1 MAEFDDLRGRI
12 GQLNDEQSA
21 LRARLVAAGEDVKRG
36 RPRAGVALET
46 LQARELELGSQRAGA
61 WKDFVAVADP
71 KRSLERLDDRQPIL
85 LFPLRIETRFKTGA
99 AGQPQLW
106 VRLYPDE
113 ALVNSF
119 EPSLT
124 EAEVLNAQRFWMHMW
139 RAGADEAVERAA
151 WRDLAA
157 SHGVGRAGWVV
168 KEYRP
173 LNTLD
178 KPVRNAPGD
187 VLLIVPAAPPL
198 SADAVGFWTRVWKA
212 GADAASLQREAAALA
227 QSIGAAAAQAIVD
240 APPFNLIDPP
250 VAGGDR
256 ASTAV
261 QVVAIAFTPLD
272 AMPARRSS
280 WSSAPRIELL
290 PERFVLTA
298 YAGGAVALEHIGGAI
313 ATPLAAGPDPHAPAT
328 EQLRPDGDMLHIPEP
343 LRWMFDFDAA
353 LAAGM
358 AMRIDLSAAQA
369 ASGFDRIVVIGVR
382 LASDAAR
389 GRADL
394 EHLIENHLH
403 SRRGLSI
410 VSQGTPTNNTEKA
423 GAGARFGDDPE
434 AGFDAFVRGR
444 PLYTVQAD
452 PLQRRD
458 GQWLA
463 DLLGLSHGLAQRIPN
478 AEGQD
483 QIDARAMHLALWPG
497 TLGYMMRTMMQPVF
511 AHADID
517 ATRQFLSRYAIG
529 RGWIPALRVGDQPYG
544 VLPCTDFSRIGW
556 FDSPRFEAKAT
567 STYLRRL
574 YALLGRM
581 EGDWASLVGRVS
593 FVGMGGR
600 DPHQVLLDVLGLHP
614 ASVEYH
620 PLTAHSKTQHFHL
633 LALANYPLALS
644 FLATLDAASADP
656 MQLLRDFG
664 YSGETRPDALDK
676 MFSARQPRLDGPVV
690 DEPPVSETALLTK
703 VATGAN
709 YIEWLVKAAETD
721 LDILQEER
729 GFDAEKKPRALLY
742 LLLRHAMQLSYH
754 LVGAK
759 RRSGSEA
766 DLAQHLAE
774 PKYVHVAADAAR
786 PSESRYAILMRDAP
800 EAGTASKARL
810 ADYISRNLRQLDPEL
825 TEQVAALEHLAGAS
839 TARLER
845 AFAEHIDCCS
855 YRLDAWKQGL
865 LHWQLERLRSVPAVE
880 GQRESGAGVYL
891 GAFGWLEDVRP
902 ENRNLTPQAL
912 PQEIARLVDL
922 PGDPPLMHDPT
933 NAGLIHAPSL
943 NHATTAAV
951 LRNGWLSHGGRL
963 AVDLSSRRVRLAL
976 GILEGMRNGQ
986 SLGALLGYHF
996 ERTLHD
1002 SSAIGVR
1009 ALVFE
1014 LRRQFPLVAN
1024 QIAGT
1029 ADSSLPI
1036 EAVAAMN
1043 VVDGVK
1049 LLRHVEAATVKTWPY
1064 GLPGVPAPNPA
1075 SLGPVI
1081 DAAVATIAD
1090 INDAVADLVLAEGVH
1105 QAVNGNYDRS
1115 AATLDAFAKGALP
1128 PEPEVAQ
1135 TPRSGSALVL
1145 RTAIHFDPASA
1156 AAADEPPLARVEPA
1170 VDAWLRARL
1179 PDPADVGCNVHFTSR
1194 GAGPA
1199 SPVFVSQADLG
1210 LAPIELVYL
1219 VDAQQETGLRFLDDR
1234 ILARLHAVAQP
1245 RLDAPIRI
1253 AYTERVNNKLSWFE
1267 LEALL
1272 VSLRKLVT
1280 ASRPLVPADLVR
1292 GNDASQEVQDAP
1304 VLDAA
1309 RLTTVREELRAA
1321 RLPALATLQVAL
1333 AGGTIDAAIDA
1344 FGVEFAQLARYRQPQ
1359 TGTGFAYEWRSGVYI
1374 ALAAKLDRLLV
1385 DWRTRRDDVAQR
1397 LADYDSALPATE
1409 AARIAVLRAAEIVVS
1424 TGYLD
1429 PQPASGPYRIAV
1441 GNKHVA
1447 FATRL
1452 TQLETIATTRHAT
1465 LEAFVDALEAHDLK
1479 PFDTDDK
1486 LKLGDDRAEIA
1497 RFRRQLI
1504 DAAATVARE
1513 LNRREFTPGNDAQLA
1528 GAPATA
1534 TVQQAAQRLFG
1545 EDFRMVPSF
1554 VLGPKAKAA
1563 LAAAAAQ
1570 SDSGDLT
1577 RYARE
1582 TIGREFPVDDWLHG
1596 IARVRDKMQHWE
1608 NATML
1613 CEAFGTTAPALKPLQ
1628 LPAVAGEAWYALE
1641 LPPATTPSTRAV
1653 AGDRLLYNAHFDV
1666 ALDPGASLCGLLVDE
1681 WTEVIPQAEETTGVA
1696 FHFDRP
1702 NSEPPQVWLLALAS
1716 RLNGSWSWDE
1726 LLGAVNDALES
1737 AKRRAV
1743 EPDHVLASRYGWL
1756 LPATYAAYTF
1766 PEISMSNAYLRNV
1779 RIYDDIATLA
1789 IPKATR

>member
-1 MAEFDDLRGRI
+1 MAEFEELRGRL
-12 GQLNDEQSA
+12 GQLNDEQAA
-21 LRARLVAAGEDVKRG
+21 LRAELVAASEDVKRG
-36 RPRAGVALET
+36 RPRAGVALEK
-46 LQARELELGSQRAGA
+46 LQARDRGLKGERAGA

-71 KRSLERLDDRQPIL
+71 KRSLEKLDDRQPIL

-99 AGQPQLW
+99 AGRPQLW

-113 ALVNSF
+113 ALVDSF

-124 EAEVLNAQRFWMHMW
+124 EAEVLNAQRFWMHLW

-168 KEYRP
+168 KSYQP

-178 KPVRNAPGD
+178 KPVRNAPSD
-187 VLLIVPAAPPL
+187 VLLIVPAPAPL

-212 GADAASLQREAAALA
+212 GADAAALQREAAALA
-227 QSIGAAAAQAIVD
+227 QAIGGAAAQAIVD
-240 APPFNLIDPP
+240 APPFNLTDSPFE
-250 VAGGDR
+250 GSDR
-256 ASTAV
+256 AGTTV
-261 QVVAIAFTPLD
+261 KVVAIAFTPLD

-280 WSSAPRIELL
+280 WSAAPRIELL

-298 YAGGAVALEHIGGAI
+298 YSGGAVALEHVGGAI
-313 ATPLAAGPDPHAPAT
+313 ATPLAAGPDPNAKAT
-328 EQLRPDGDMLHIPEP
+328 EQLRPDGDTLHIPEP

-382 LASDAAR
+382 LADDAAR
-389 GRADL
+389 GRADFEQL
-394 EHLIENHLH
+394 VGNHLH

-410 VSQGTPTNNTEKA
+410 VPQGTPTSNTERA
-423 GAGARFGDDPE
+423 AAGARFGDDPE
-434 AGFDAFVRGR
+434 AGFDAFVREQ

-463 DLLGLSHGLAQRIPN
+463 DTLGLSHALAQRIPN
-478 AEGQD
+478 AEGED

-517 ATRQFLSRYAIG
+517 ATRLFLSRYAIG

-544 VLPCTDFSRIGW
+544 VLPCTDFARIGW
-556 FDSPRFEAKAT
+556 FESKRIEAAT
-567 STYLRRL
+567 GSSFLRRL
-574 YALLGRM
+574 YALVTRM
-581 EGDWASLVGRVS
+581 DADWIELLGRVS
-593 FVGMGGR
+593 YIGIPSR

-620 PLTAHSKTQHFHL
+620 PLTAHSEAQHFHHL
-633 LALANYPLALS
+633 TLANYPLALS

-664 YSGETRPDALDK
+664 YAGTTKPDALDK
-676 MFSARQPRLDGPVV
+676 LFSSRQPRLDGPVV
-690 DEPPVSETALLTK
+690 DEPPISETARLTQ
-703 VATGAN
+703 VAAGAN
-709 YIEWLVKAAETD
+709 YIQWLIKAAETD

-729 GFDAEKKPRALLY
+729 GFDAGKRPRALLY

-759 RRSGSEA
+759 RRSASDT
-766 DLAQHLAE
+766 DLAKHLIE
-774 PKYVHVAADAAR
+774 PKYVHVAADAR

-800 EAGTASKARL
+800 EAGTATKARL
-810 ADYISRNLRQLDPEL
+810 ADYISRNLRRLDPEL
-825 TEQVAALEHLAGAS
+825 TEQVAALDHLAGAT

-845 AFAEHIDCCS
+845 AFAEHIDLCS

-865 LHWQLERLRSVPAVE
+865 LHWQLERMRAVPAIE
-880 GQRESGAGVYL
+880 GQRESGAGLYL

-902 ENRNLTPQAL
+902 ENKHLTPQQL
-912 PQEIARLVDL
+912 PDDIAKLVDR
-922 PGDPPLMHDPT
+922 PADPPLMHDPT

-996 ERTLHD
+996 ERALHD

-1009 ALVFE
+1009 AIAFE

-1024 QIAGT
+1024 QIT
-1029 ADSSLPI
+1029 STSDPTLPI
-1036 EAVAAMN
+1036 EAIAAMN

-1049 LLRHVEAATVKTWPY
+1049 LLRHFETAAVKTYPY
-1064 GLPGVPAPNPA
+1064 GLPGLPAPNPA
-1075 SLGPVI
+1075 SLGAVV
-1081 DAAVATIAD
+1081 DAAVAAIAD

-1128 PEPEVAQ
+1128 PEPEVVQ
-1135 TPRSGSALVL
+1135 TPRTGSALVL

-1156 AAADEPPLARVEPA
+1156 AAAGAAPLARVEPA
-1170 VDAWLRARL
+1170 VDGWLRARL
-1179 PDPADVGCNVHFTSR
+1179 PNPADVGCNVHFTSR
-1194 GAGPA
+1194 GVGPA

-1234 ILARLHAVAQP
+1234 ILSRLHAVASP
-1245 RLDAPIRI
+1245 RLDAAIRI
-1253 AYTERVNNKLSWFE
+1253 AYTERVADKVSWFE

-1272 VSLRKLVT
+1272 VSLRKLIT

-1292 GNDASQEVQDAP
+1292 GVDASEEVQGAP

-1309 RLTTVREELRAA
+1309 RLTTVREELRTA
-1321 RLPALATLQVAL
+1321 RLPALAALQASL
-1333 AGGTIDAAIDA
+1333 PAGTIDAAIDDFVA
-1344 FGVEFAQLARYRQPQ
+1344 EFARLARYRVPQ
-1359 TGTGFAYEWRSGVYI
+1359 TGSGFAYEWRSGVY
-1374 ALAAKLDRLLV
+1374 AGLAAGLDKLLV
-1385 DWRTRRDDVAQR
+1385 DWRARRDDIAQR
-1397 LADYDSALPATE
+1397 LTDYDNATPATE
-1409 AARIAVLRAAEIVVS
+1409 AERIAVLRAAEIVVS
-1424 TGYLD
+1424 TSYVD
-1429 PQPASGPYRIAV
+1429 PQPASLAYRAAV
-1441 GNKHVA
+1441 GAKHGDFA
-1447 FATRL
+1447 AKLAQLEAIGATRH
-1452 TQLETIATTRHAT
+1452 TT
-1465 LEAFVDALEAHDLK
+1465 LDAFVTALEGHDLR

-1486 LKLGDDRAEIA
+1486 LKLAAHRDEIA

-1504 DAAATVARE
+1504 DAAAAVSRE
-1513 LNRREFTPGNDAQLA
+1513 LNAREFTPDNDAELA
-1528 GAPATA
+1528 GTPGTA
-1534 TVQQAAQRLFG
+1534 AVQQAAQRLFG

-1554 VLGPKAKAA
+1554 LMGPKARAA
-1563 LAAAAAQ
+1563 LAAASAQ

-1582 TIGREFPVDDWLHG
+1582 TIGRDFPVDDWLHG
-1596 IARVRDKMQHWE
+1596 IARVRDKMHHWE
-1608 NATML
+1608 NSTML
-1613 CEAFGTTAPALKPLQ
+1613 CEAFGTVAPALKPLQ

-1641 LPPATTPSTRAV
+1641 LPPATTPGARAV
-1653 AGDRLLYNAHFDV
+1653 AGDRLLYNAHFAV
-1666 ALDPGASLCGLLVDE
+1666 ALDPNAPVCGLLVDE

-1702 NSEPPQVWLLALAS
+1702 NSEPPQVWLLALAA
-1716 RLNGSWSWDE
+1716 RMNGHWSWDE

-1779 RIYDDIATLA
+1779 RIYDHVVT
-1789 IPKATR
+1789 KATP